1 MAQSKKQS
9 MKETLTN
16 TFTGMA
22 GSFAITMVCLWI
34 FTFDVTF
41 TIPWFDYK
49 VVIVKQVIVAASTTL
64 LCTVWSI
71 GRGYTI
77 RRYFNK
83 KAGESK

>member
-1 MAQSKKQS
+1 MQSKRQS

-16 TFTGMA
+16 TFVGMA
-22 GSFAITMVCLWI
+22 GSFAITMLCLQVLTDKLAI
-34 FTFDVTF
+34 AVVT
-41 TIPWFDYK
+41 T
-49 VVIVKQVIVAASTTL
+49 V

-83 KAGESK
+83 MKENSNGEKNG

>member
-1 MAQSKKQS
+1 MAQTKKQS
-9 MKETLTN
+9 FKEVMVN

-22 GSFAITMVCLWI
+22 GSFAITMLCL
-34 FTFDVTF
+34 
-41 TIPWFDYK
+41 
-49 VVIVKQVIVAASTTL
+49 QVFNDPFAIAASTTV

-83 KAGESK
+83 QKENMV

>member
-9 MKETLTN
+9 LKETMTN
-16 TFTGMA
+16 TSVGMV
-22 GSFAITMVCLWI
+22 GSWLITMGCLMVWTSPMAI
-34 FTFDVTF
+34 AT
-41 TIPWFDYK
+41 
-49 VVIVKQVIVAASTTL
+49 STTV

-83 KAGESK
+83 VHSKEINQ

>member
-1 MAQSKKQS
+1 MSQSKLQS

-22 GSFAITMVCLWI
+22 GSFAITMLCLQI
-34 FTFDVTF
+34 FST
-41 TIPWFDYK
+41 
-49 VVIVKQVIVAASTTL
+49 QVAIAASTTV

-71 GRGYTI
+71 GRGYAI

-83 KAGESK
+83 KGE